1 MTDQNES
8 LFMTGFILIYS
19 DIKVVYRRD
28 MMGERKEGREE
39 GRGQKE
45 KERRERGSRKG
56 IRKYLLATDI
66 SISIENAN

>member
-28 MMGERKEGREE
+28 MMGERKEGRKE
-39 GRGQKE
+39 GRGKKE

-66 SISIENAN
+66 SISIENPN